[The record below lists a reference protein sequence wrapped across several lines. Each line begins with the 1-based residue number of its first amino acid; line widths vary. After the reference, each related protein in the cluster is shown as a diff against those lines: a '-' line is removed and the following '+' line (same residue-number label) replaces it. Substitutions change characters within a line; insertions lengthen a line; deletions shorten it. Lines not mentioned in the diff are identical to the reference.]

1 MIYDWKN
8 PMQALEDIKEVSMEA
23 VKKEES
29 WYSSFRSWHS
39 FFSRGIRVLSLL
51 LFSVGLIIPMLPL
64 GLLSNDTKLGY
75 LSLAIGGFFL
85 LLDRYL
91 GVSSGYVRFYVAEL
105 DIKKSTAEFQDN
117 WNIEIAKTQAGIS
130 VVQITIL
137 LEMIKTFRASV
148 FNTVQA
154 ETALWANEFQ
164 TQTSELYEMFR
175 KKQEESLSALG
186 TISVMVENY
195 AGYTGIKLMM
205 DDSVTISIIGSYLG
219 VFRNVDPG
227 VHKITIEATK
237 QAGKISFSQN
247 VSLSASKTADVV
259 MKLP

>member
-1 MIYDWKN
+1 MIYDWN
-8 PMQALEDIKEVSMEA
+8 SPMQALENIKKACMKD

-29 WYSSFRSWHS
+29 WYASFRSWHS

-51 LFSVGLIIPMLPL
+51 LFSVGLIIPMLPV
-64 GLLSNDTKLGY
+64 GWLSNDTKFGY

-117 WNIEIAKTQAGIS
+117 WNIEIAKAQPDITAEQ
-130 VVQITIL
+130 VTIL
-137 LEMIKTFRASV
+137 LEMVKTFRTSV
-148 FNTVQA
+148 FKTVQA
-154 ETALWANEFQ
+154 ETALWATEFQ

-175 KKQEESLSALG
+175 KKQEESLAALG
-186 TISVMVENY
+186 TISVTVENH
-195 AGYTGIKLMM
+195 AGYTDIKLML
-205 DDSVTISIIGSYLG
+205 DDSVSISITDSSSGI
-219 VFRNVDPG
+219 FRNVDPG
-227 VHKITIEATK
+227 VHKITIGAVNPT
-237 QAGKISFSQN
+237 GKISFSQN